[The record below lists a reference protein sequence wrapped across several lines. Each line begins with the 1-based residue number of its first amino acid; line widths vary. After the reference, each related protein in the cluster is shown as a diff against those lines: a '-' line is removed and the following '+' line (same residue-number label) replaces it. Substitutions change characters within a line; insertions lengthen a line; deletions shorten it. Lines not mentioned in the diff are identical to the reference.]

1 MHYGELISSFLIDL
15 QRLFRLN
22 ISIKDLTYSQTLAMI
37 SIPDDGIEMS
47 ELAWKLGLDN
57 STVTRLVIRLEKKNW
72 VERKRSQRDQR
83 AIEVFLTDKG
93 ALIQHDIEKE
103 IDNIGEKIKSE
114 VEKDQKESIKS
125 AISPGNKTLLVQKT
139 GWGKSAVYFIAAKY
153 LSKKHS
159 KITIFPLMGNTK

>member
-1 MHYGELISSFLIDL
+1 MHYGELIPSFLIDL

-114 VEKDQKESIKS
+114 VEKDQKES
-125 AISPGNKTLLVQKT
+125 LLESLFSFQWILRK
-139 GWGKSAVYFIAAKY
+139 FF
-153 LSKKHS
+153 LKK
-159 KITIFPLMGNTK
+159 

>member
-1 MHYGELISSFLIDL
+1 MHYGELISLFLIDL

-22 ISIKDLTYSQTLAMI
+22 ISINDLTYSQTLAMI

-57 STVTRLVIRLEKKNW
+57 STVTRQIIRLEKKNW
-72 VERKRSQRDQR
+72 VERKQSQRDQR

-114 VEKDQKESIKS
+114 VEKDQKESLLES
-125 AISPGNKTLLVQKT
+125 LFSFQWTLRKFFL
-139 GWGKSAVYFIAAKY
+139 
-153 LSKKHS
+153 KK
-159 KITIFPLMGNTK
+159 

>member
-57 STVTRLVIRLEKKNW
+57 STVTRLVIRLEKKNL
-72 VERKRSQRDQR
+72 VERKQSQRDQR
-83 AIEVFLTDKG
+83 AIKVFLTDKG

-114 VEKDQKESIKS
+114 VEKDQKESILES
-125 AISPGNKTLLVQKT
+125 LFSFQWTLRKFFL
-139 GWGKSAVYFIAAKY
+139 
-153 LSKKHS
+153 KK
-159 KITIFPLMGNTK
+159 

>member
-22 ISIKDLTYSQTLAMI
+22 ISIKDLTYSQTLAII

-47 ELAWKLGLDN
+47 ELAWTLGLDN

-72 VERKRSQRDQR
+72 VDRKKSLRDRR
-83 AIEVFLTDKG
+83 AVQVFLTDKG

-103 IDNIGEKIKSE
+103 IDSIGEKIKSE
-114 VEKDQKESIKS
+114 IEKDQNEALLQSLS
-125 AISPGNKTLLVQKT
+125 SFQWTLRKVFL
-139 GWGKSAVYFIAAKY
+139 
-153 LSKKHS
+153 KK
-159 KITIFPLMGNTK
+159 

>member
-57 STVTRLVIRLEKKNW
+57 STVTRLVIRLEKKNL
-72 VERKRSQRDQR
+72 VERKQSQRDQR

-114 VEKDQKESIKS
+114 VEKDQKESILES
-125 AISPGNKTLLVQKT
+125 LFSFQWTLRKFFL
-139 GWGKSAVYFIAAKY
+139 
-153 LSKKHS
+153 KK
-159 KITIFPLMGNTK
+159 

>member
-1 MHYGELISSFLIDL
+1 MHYGELISLFLIDL

-22 ISIKDLTYSQTLAMI
+22 ISINDLTYSQTLAII

-47 ELAWKLGLDN
+47 ELAWTLGLDN

-72 VERKRSQRDQR
+72 VERNQSLRDQR
-83 AIEVFLTDKG
+83 AIEVFLTDEG

-114 VEKDQKESIKS
+114 VEKDQKES
-125 AISPGNKTLLVQKT
+125 LLESLFSFQWILRK
-139 GWGKSAVYFIAAKY
+139 FF
-153 LSKKHS
+153 LKK
-159 KITIFPLMGNTK
+159 

>member
-1 MHYGELISSFLIDL
+1 MHYGELTSSFLIDL

-22 ISIKDLTYSQTLAMI
+22 ISIKDLTYSQTLAII
-37 SIPDDGIEMS
+37 SIPYDGIEMS
-47 ELAWKLGLDN
+47 ELAWALGLDN

-72 VERKRSQRDQR
+72 VERKPSQRDQR

-114 VEKDQKESIKS
+114 VEEDQKESLLQALS
-125 AISPGNKTLLVQKT
+125 SFQWTLRKL
-139 GWGKSAVYFIAAKY
+139 FF
-153 LSKKHS
+153 KK
-159 KITIFPLMGNTK
+159 

>member
-1 MHYGELISSFLIDL
+1 MHYGELISSFIIDL

-114 VEKDQKESIKS
+114 VEKDQKESILES
-125 AISPGNKTLLVQKT
+125 LFSFQWTLRKFFL
-139 GWGKSAVYFIAAKY
+139 
-153 LSKKHS
+153 KK
-159 KITIFPLMGNTK
+159 

>member
-114 VEKDQKESIKS
+114 VEKDQKESILES
-125 AISPGNKTLLVQKT
+125 LFSFQWTLRKFFLKQ
-139 GWGKSAVYFIAAKY
+139 
-153 LSKKHS
+153 
-159 KITIFPLMGNTK
+159 

>member
-1 MHYGELISSFLIDL
+1 MHYGELISLFLIDL

-22 ISIKDLTYSQTLAMI
+22 ISINDLTYSQTLAII

-47 ELAWKLGLDN
+47 ELAWTLGLDN

-72 VERKRSQRDQR
+72 VNRKQSLRDRR
-83 AIEVFLTDKG
+83 AVQVFLTDKG

-114 VEKDQKESIKS
+114 IEKDQNESLLQS
-125 AISPGNKTLLVQKT
+125 LSSFQWTLRKVFL
-139 GWGKSAVYFIAAKY
+139 
-153 LSKKHS
+153 KK
-159 KITIFPLMGNTK
+159 

>member
-57 STVTRLVIRLEKKNW
+57 STVTRQVIRLEKKNW
-72 VERKRSQRDQR
+72 VERKQSQRDQR

-114 VEKDQKESIKS
+114 VEKDQKESILES
-125 AISPGNKTLLVQKT
+125 LFSFQWTLRKFFL
-139 GWGKSAVYFIAAKY
+139 
-153 LSKKHS
+153 KK
-159 KITIFPLMGNTK
+159 

>member
-72 VERKRSQRDQR
+72 VERKQSQRDQR
-83 AIEVFLTDKG
+83 AIEVFLTDRG

-114 VEKDQKESIKS
+114 VEKDQKESILES
-125 AISPGNKTLLVQKT
+125 LFSFQWTLRKFFL
-139 GWGKSAVYFIAAKY
+139 
-153 LSKKHS
+153 KK
-159 KITIFPLMGNTK
+159 

>member
-57 STVTRLVIRLEKKNW
+57 STVTRQIIRLEKKNW
-72 VERKRSQRDQR
+72 VERKQSQRDQR

-114 VEKDQKESIKS
+114 VEKDQKESILES
-125 AISPGNKTLLVQKT
+125 LFSFQWTLRKFFL
-139 GWGKSAVYFIAAKY
+139 
-153 LSKKHS
+153 KK
-159 KITIFPLMGNTK
+159 

>member
-22 ISIKDLTYSQTLAMI
+22 ISIKDLTYSQTLAII

-47 ELAWKLGLDN
+47 ELAWTLGLDN

-72 VERKRSQRDQR
+72 VERKQSQRDQR

-93 ALIQHDIEKE
+93 TLIQHDIEKE

-114 VEKDQKESIKS
+114 IEKDQNESFLQS
-125 AISPGNKTLLVQKT
+125 LSSFQWTL
-139 GWGKSAVYFIAAKY
+139 
-153 LSKKHS
+153 KKVFL
-159 KITIFPLMGNTK
+159 KK

>member
-72 VERKRSQRDQR
+72 VERKQSQRDQR
-83 AIEVFLTDKG
+83 AIEVFLTEKG

-103 IDNIGEKIKSE
+103 IDNIGEKIKTE
-114 VEKDQKESIKS
+114 VEKDQKESLLES
-125 AISPGNKTLLVQKT
+125 LFSFQWTLRKFFL
-139 GWGKSAVYFIAAKY
+139 
-153 LSKKHS
+153 KK
-159 KITIFPLMGNTK
+159 

>member
-22 ISIKDLTYSQTLAMI
+22 ISIKDLTYNQTLAII

-47 ELAWKLGLDN
+47 ELAWRLGLDN

-72 VERKRSQRDQR
+72 ADRKQSQRDQR
-83 AIEVFLTDKG
+83 AVQVFLTDKG
-93 ALIQHDIEKE
+93 ASIQHDIEKE

-114 VEKDQKESIKS
+114 IEKDQNESLLQS
-125 AISPGNKTLLVQKT
+125 LSSFQWTLRKVFL
-139 GWGKSAVYFIAAKY
+139 
-153 LSKKHS
+153 KK
-159 KITIFPLMGNTK
+159 

>member
-114 VEKDQKESIKS
+114 VEKDQKESILES
-125 AISPGNKTLLVQKT
+125 LFSFQWTLRKFFL
-139 GWGKSAVYFIAAKY
+139 
-153 LSKKHS
+153 KK
-159 KITIFPLMGNTK
+159 